1 MIRPF
6 STPGEKL
13 TVATLRPIQT
23 ITGNH
28 TSRCDYTAVLRRLPG
43 LRIYHGV
50 LVLPLSSVTMA
61 SSREST
67 SALHRRPSERNLLN
81 KWLPISG
88 WCREGSSKNVDSD
101 EQLGCLPRPAS
112 ELNEKNG
119 VGCCLQLRWPI
130 SPLASDAYFRGFGQ
144 VVPLI

>member
-1 MIRPF
+1 M
-6 STPGEKL
+6 
-13 TVATLRPIQT
+13 
-23 ITGNH
+23 
-28 TSRCDYTAVLRRLPG
+28 LRRLPG

-67 SALHRRPSERNLLN
+67 SALHRRPSERNLLI

-88 WCREGSSKNVDSD
+88 WCREGSSKNVDSN

-130 SPLASDAYFRGFGQ
+130 SPLASDAYFRGFRAGGPSDINMWLVTPVTG
-144 VVPLI
+144 VVTERNEFH